1 MVLRGQFK
9 VLLIG
14 FQSPGEAGQMLRGLM
29 RTLPYGNG
37 FAHRRHGIGFGE
49 KFVTFVKRD
58 KELL

>member
-1 MVLRGQFK
+1 
-9 VLLIG
+9 
-14 FQSPGEAGQMLRGLM
+14 MLRGLM

-37 FAHRRHGIGFGE
+37 FAHLRHGIGFGE